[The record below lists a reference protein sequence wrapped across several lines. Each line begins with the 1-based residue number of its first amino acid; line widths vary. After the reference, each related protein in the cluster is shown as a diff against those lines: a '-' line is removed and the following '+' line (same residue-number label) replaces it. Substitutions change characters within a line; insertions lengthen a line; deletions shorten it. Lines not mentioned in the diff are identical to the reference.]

1 MNSFPDEKIT
11 IGLLARRYPATPKKN
26 SLLYILHHNTQHTT
40 HNNPPTAKKTNNLA
54 AAAASSSASPAVA
67 IDEKNSTDEGEVSAD
82 LANHS
87 GDEDNEST
95 SDEDDDVN
103 LETIFRRDGVGGF
116 GGCIHHIRI
125 RPSRGR
131 RMMGTNT
138 TSARSC
144 EARG

>member
-1 MNSFPDEKIT
+1 M
-11 IGLLARRYPATPKKN
+11 
-26 SLLYILHHNTQHTT
+26 
-40 HNNPPTAKKTNNLA
+40 TNNLA

-103 LETIFRRDGVGGF
+103 LETIFRRDGVDGF